1 MIYDSIFSLSTAAAV
16 FTHIVQNLI
25 NEGKHCRT
33 MNDLVVII
41 GEKRKIFESLFFSTR
56 KTFID
61 FTSRSS
67 NNSSA
72 LLFHGK
78 DTIDSAD

>member
-1 MIYDSIFSLSTAAAV
+1 MIYDSIFSLSTAAAAAV

-41 GEKRKIFESLFFSTR
+41 GEKKGKSLKVYSFLLV

-61 FTSRSS
+61 FTS